1 MYKFPNRIDTLV
13 LLGSTH
19 YCAYTWSLSS

>member
-1 MYKFPNRIDTLV
+1 VGKSNDLLV

-19 YCAYTWSLSS
+19 YCAYT